1 MKKLMSAICVMA
13 LVAGMSLTA
22 FAKPS
27 PEGGRVEAY
36 NADGVKLDILK
47 IEESEMT
54 GSTECDHG
62 ADCLGCIEIITPVL
76 AKHRAIVDALKIE
89 ELTKGTKY
97 ENDELVKIFEME
109 VIAKGCVKF
118 PITITFDKDDWV
130 EGKPVIAHYDL
141 DTQKWELVEV
151 NEASGKFTAVFNS
164 LSPFVFYVEKGA
176 AGVTSPST
184 GDPISL
190 ACAAVVVGATGLA
203 VVSRKKRA

>member
-1 MKKLMSAICVMA
+1 MRKLIGTICVMA

-27 PEGGRVEAY
+27 PEGGRIEAY
-36 NADGVKLDILK
+36 DADGVKLDILK
-47 IEESEMT
+47 IEENEMT

-62 ADCLGCIEIITPVL
+62 DDCDGCIEIITPVL

-89 ELTKGTKY
+89 SLTKGTKY
-97 ENDELVKIFEME
+97 EGDDLVKIFEME

-118 PITITFDKDDWV
+118 PITVTFDKDDWV

-151 NEASGKFTAVFNS
+151 NEASGKFTTVFNS
-164 LSPFVFYVEKGA
+164 LSPFVFYVEKGS
-176 AGVTSPST
+176 AGTTSPST
-184 GDPISL
+184 GEPISM
-190 ACAAVVVGATGLA
+190 AVAAVALGATGLA
-203 VVSRKKRA
+203 VVSKKKRV